1 MIETK
6 EVSREIIKDQMMTF
20 LDDIT
25 REITTLGE
33 PRPVYVSTPKYL
45 NLNDLDQ
52 NELQEYTAWIKVI
65 VKDIK
70 NNSDAKFD
78 RVFGKNTFGNVKL
91 RSVNSAFG
99 LNPNFVP
106 NLSQLELVGATQL
119 NH

>member
-1 MIETK
+1 
-6 EVSREIIKDQMMTF
+6 MMTF

-25 REITTLGE
+25 REISTLGE
-33 PRPVYVSTPKYL
+33 PRPVYVSIPKYL